1 MLFALIGEALDYI
14 VCRNNSQLSGLTQI
28 GDTLFI
34 IPKEY
39 MGQPTVK
46 VSVGKVMI
54 QVNSLVIINQC
65 SPIVFQL

>member
-1 MLFALIGEALDYI
+1 MSFLLFIKKMLFALIGEALDYI

-46 VSVGKVMI
+46 VSVGK
-54 QVNSLVIINQC
+54 IIDSSQ
-65 SPIVFQL
+65 